1 MVPRPSLIIPLTVHL
16 GHAATLAVQE
26 ASKPF
31 LAKLV
36 RHRESIP
43 RAVSRRIAV
52 DADFE
57 NPAYGLAVVGGEVVR
72 IHEWSVALDDLG
84 WSVPVAELVHCHQV
98 HFVLYC
104 MFPVG
109 RAGVWVA
116 ARDEAGV
123 GCLNE
128 RLNRRI
134 LYIGKQHVVQGLNG
148 HFLYLREQSSVQGLD

>member
-1 MVPRPSLIIPLTVHL
+1 MVPRASLIIPLTVHL

-36 RHRESIP
+36 RHREPIP

-84 WSVPVAELVHCHQV
+84 RSVPVAELVHGHQV
-98 HFVLYC
+98 HFVLYRV
-104 MFPVG
+104 FPVG

-116 ARDEAGV
+116 ARDEGSV
-123 GCLNE
+123 GRLDE
-128 RLNRRI
+128 RLNGRI
-134 LYIGKQHVVQGLNG
+134 LYIREQEIVQRLDG
-148 HFLYLREQSSVQGLD
+148 HFLYLGEQSSVQGLD